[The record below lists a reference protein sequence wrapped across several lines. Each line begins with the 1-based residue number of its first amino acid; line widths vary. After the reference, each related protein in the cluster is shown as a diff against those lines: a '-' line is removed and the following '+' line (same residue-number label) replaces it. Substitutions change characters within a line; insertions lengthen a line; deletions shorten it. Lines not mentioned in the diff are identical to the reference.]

1 MHQGVLVNHRVRLL
15 LKKGCMSYRPRRTGE
30 RKRKSVRGCI
40 YASDL
45 STINLVVVRKGPQEI
60 PGLTDRV
67 VPRRLG
73 PKRASRIRKLFNL
86 EKEDDVRKF
95 VVRRP
100 VPYKKDESKVKSKA
114 PKIQRLITP
123 QALQRKRHIRA
134 LRNRAQ
140 AKAKSE
146 AAAYKH
152 LLAERAKEA
161 KARKA
166 EEVQRR
172 RSSRKSS
179 AD

>member
-1 MHQGVLVNHRVRLL
+1 MLL
-15 LKKGCMSYRPRRTGE
+15 IDVFFYIIILLFS
-30 RKRKSVRGCI
+30 
-40 YASDL
+40 
-45 STINLVVVRKGPQEI
+45 QEI

-73 PKRASRIRKLFNL
+73 PKRASRLRKLFNL
-86 EKEDDVRKF
+86 SKDDDVRRF
-95 VVRRP
+95 VVRRD
-100 VPYKKDESKVKSKA
+100 VVNKKDETKTKSKA

-140 AKAKSE
+140 AKAKLE
-146 AAAYKH
+146 AAQYRH
-152 LLAERAKEA
+152 MLAERAKEA

-166 EEVQRR
+166 EEAQRR

-179 AD
+179 AEN